1 MNNQT
6 EVNNTQAIAANE
18 LKAENERLRETVAAH
33 ESALEQLETSRDK
46 YKDKYLAEEGR
57 VSDLKVS
64 GQQLH
69 DLLLATELQLEEVEG
84 VYNLIKTEV
93 IKSAVKDDYMDN
105 NLRQLRSL
113 IEIAQSHNS
122 LNIDQ

>member
-6 EVNNTQAIAANE
+6 EVRNAQAIAANE
-18 LKAENERLRETVAAH
+18 LKAENKRLRNTVAAH
-33 ESALEQLETSRDK
+33 ESALEQLETSRDE
-46 YKDKYLAEEGR
+46 YQDKYLAEEGR
-57 VSDLKVS
+57 VSDLEVS
-64 GQQLH
+64 GQQLQ
-69 DLLLATELQLEEVEG
+69 DLLLAVEWQLEEVEG
-84 VYNLIKTEV
+84 VYNTIKEKV
-93 IKSAVKDDYMDN
+93 LKSTVKDDYMDN